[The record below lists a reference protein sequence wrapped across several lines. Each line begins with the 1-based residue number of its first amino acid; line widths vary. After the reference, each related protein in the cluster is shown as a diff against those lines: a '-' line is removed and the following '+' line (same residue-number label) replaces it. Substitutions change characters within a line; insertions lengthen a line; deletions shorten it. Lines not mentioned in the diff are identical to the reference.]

1 MLFTVC
7 LGNATNNFSSQTP
20 PRHTDIISTPCTITV
35 PTTGYRIQMYMQVL
49 LIFFLGG
56 GWIKKYCIE
65 LDKKNIASIKFLPSS
80 FEKHPMMLR

>member
-49 LIFFLGG
+49 LIFFFWGG
-56 GWIKKYCIE
+56 V
-65 LDKKNIASIKFLPSS
+65 DKKNIASSWIKKILHRLS
-80 FEKHPMMLR
+80 FCLQVLKSTQ